1 MVHTYNF
8 DNKNIVLDVDSGIV
22 HVVSDEAYAAISATG
37 DSIAASDVSAE
48 VAAEIE
54 QLRARGLLYSEHDYS
69 AYARGSK
76 VLKSLCLHVAHDC
89 NLRCGY
95 CFAGAGEYGGSRG
108 IMTADTARAAVD
120 FLVRGSGGRK
130 LLEIDFFG
138 GEPLLAWDTVTAT
151 VDYAAARYPDITFSF
166 TITTN
171 GLLLDDAKTDY
182 INEHMYNVV
191 LSLDGRRSVN
201 DKTRPTESGAGSY
214 DVVAP
219 KFRELVR
226 RRTNPADTDTPA
238 VGDNSA
244 TDRAAVINA
253 VNANP
258 AVTNA
263 VVNANPTDSNHA
275 NSNTG
280 KRNRD
285 YYVRATFTRDNLDFA
300 ADVRHIYD
308 LGFRN
313 ISAEPCTGSPYGI
326 TEADVPRVLAEY
338 ETLYHWLKTRPDALF
353 FHFNIDLNLA
363 HAPCIIRRLR
373 GCGCGTEYAAVTP
386 DGAVYPCHQ
395 YAGTA
400 EYRLGDVWG
409 GIDPDAGDRLVD
421 YFADTNVYS
430 KAGCSE
436 CFAKYY
442 CGGGCNA
449 LFKQTCG
456 SENTPADVYCTLMRK
471 RVELAIAMQCG

>member
-1 MVHTYNF
+1 MVHKYRF

-22 HVVSDEAYAAISATG
+22 HVVSDAAYAAISADG
-37 DSIAASDVSAE
+37 DTAAAVPAD

-54 QLRARGLLYSEHDYS
+54 QLRAAGLLYSEHDYS
-69 AYARGSK
+69 AYAHGSK

-108 IMTADTARAAVD
+108 IMTAKTACAAVD
-120 FLVRGSGGRK
+120 FLVRGSGGRD

-151 VDYAAARYPDITFSF
+151 VDYARARYPDITFSF

-171 GLLLDDAKTDY
+171 GLLLDDAKIDY

-191 LSLDGRRSVN
+191 LSLDGRREVN
-201 DKTRPTESGAGSY
+201 DKTRPTKSGAGSY
-214 DVVAP
+214 DVVVP
-219 KFRELVR
+219 KFIELVR
-226 RRTNPADTDTPA
+226 RRTAHAAATAAATASDT
-238 VGDNSA
+238 A
-244 TDRAAVINA
+244 TATAA
-253 VNANP
+253 
-258 AVTNA
+258 
-263 VVNANPTDSNHA
+263 
-275 NSNTG
+275 
-280 KRNRD
+280 RNGNITARNKD

-300 ADVRHIYD
+300 QDVRHIYD

-313 ISAEPCTGSPYGI
+313 ISAEPCTGSTYGI
-326 TEADVPRVLAEY
+326 TEADVPQVLAEY
-338 ETLYHWLKTRPDALF
+338 ETLYHWLKANPDALF
-353 FHFNIDLNLA
+353 FHFNIDLDLA

-395 YAGTA
+395 YAGMA
-400 EYRLGDVWG
+400 EYRLGDVW
-409 GIDPDAGDRLVD
+409 AGVGAGAGLAE
-421 YFADTNVYS
+421 YFANTNVYS
-430 KAGCSE
+430 KAGCGE

-456 SENTPADVYCTLMRK
+456 SENTPTDVYCRLMRK